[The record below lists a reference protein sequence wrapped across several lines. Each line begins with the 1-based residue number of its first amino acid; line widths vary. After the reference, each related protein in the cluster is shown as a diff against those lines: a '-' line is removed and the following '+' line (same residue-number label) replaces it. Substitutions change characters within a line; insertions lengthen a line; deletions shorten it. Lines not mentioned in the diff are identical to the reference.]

1 MNRHAL
7 IPTLLTLVALSV
19 CQPTAEAQQLTSE
32 AIRDAAQ
39 QVMGGD
45 DFADVRRRALQGMP
59 QGGDAP
65 RRGFLM
71 RTLESM
77 SSSIADFFGSLFGG
91 GPGIAP
97 RPMRPTTPR
106 STRPP
111 SSQPSSGPSSSG
123 SGFNFSPGHIIL
135 YLGIFLAIILC
146 IWIMA
151 SVIQSRSRGVGNR
164 STTFLDGEA
173 ETIALSSPPGEI
185 AVSNYE
191 SRAIKL
197 AEQGDF
203 SAAIRE
209 LLVGSMS
216 WIERSG
222 LIRFRKG
229 LTNRDYM
236 RAIWQEETQ
245 REAFRTTAI
254 QFERIF
260 FGRREATR
268 ATFDECLQQFQGCF
282 REATTTATS

>member
-7 IPTLLTLVALSV
+7 IPTLLTLVAFSV
-19 CQPTAEAQQLTSE
+19 CQPTAGAQQLTSE

-59 QGGDAP
+59 QGGDAS

-77 SSSIADFFGSLFGG
+77 SSSISDFFGSLFGG
-91 GPGIAP
+91 RPGIAP
-97 RPMRPTTPR
+97 GPMRPTTPGSTSPR
-106 STRPP
+106 ST
-111 SSQPSSGPSSSG
+111 SQPSSTSG
-123 SGFNFSPGHIIL
+123 SGFSFSPGHIIL

-151 SVIQSRSRGVGNR
+151 SVIQSRSRGSGNR